1 ELGRLRI
8 NSNGEVEFRANGYL
22 DHDGLDTIDFSINVI
37 ATDGDLDTSETPL
50 DITITDRDSTR
61 IALKVTTFEDA
72 GRDSTI
78 PYATGDEPALENI
91 QDNQNGLP
99 NAPAQVA
106 LQVSL
111 YDQDNA
117 ESIGQ

>member
-1 ELGRLRI
+1 M
-8 NSNGEVEFRANGYL
+8 
-22 DHDGLDTIDFSINVI
+22 I

-61 IALKVTTFEDA
+61 IALKLTTFEDA

-78 PYATGDEPALENI
+78 PYATGDEPTLENV

-117 ESIGQ
+117 ESIGQLTIKSPNGGDSHQGTFLLL